1 MSFQF
6 CELSAIKVKKV
17 YTFSGHMILKMRGIL
32 VVEMANRKTWE
43 QKRKNLGTGK
53 NKQKKMKNKNKNHSS
68 FDIWLFPSISC
79 SSIPFPQVWSSK
91 IK

>member
-1 MSFQF
+1 
-6 CELSAIKVKKV
+6 
-17 YTFSGHMILKMRGIL
+17 MILKMRGIL

>member
-1 MSFQF
+1 MSFHF
-6 CELSAIKVKKV
+6 CKLSTIKVKKV
-17 YTFSGHMILKMRGIL
+17 YTFSGHVILDMRGIL
-32 VVEMANRKTWE
+32 VVEAANRKTWE
-43 QKRKNLGTGK
+43 WKRKKMGVRK
-53 NKQKKMKNKNKNHSS
+53 NKQKKMKNNNKNHSS